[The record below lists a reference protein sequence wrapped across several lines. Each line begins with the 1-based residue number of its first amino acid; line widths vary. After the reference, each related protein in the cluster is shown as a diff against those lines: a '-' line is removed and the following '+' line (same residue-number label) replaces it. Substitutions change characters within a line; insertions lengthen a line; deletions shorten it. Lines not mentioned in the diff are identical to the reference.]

1 MSDRVTATTGGTE
14 RLICSAVGLP
24 APRIV
29 WYKDGVPL
37 VDHEED
43 VVVVDASDSVR
54 ATHQLILRHLAP
66 DDSGQYRCTA
76 SNDRGNV
83 SFTYNLHVV
92 GQQHCF

>member
-14 RLICSAVGLP
+14 RLACSAVGLP

-37 VDHEED
+37 VDHHEED
-43 VVVVDASDSVR
+43 VVVVDSVR
-54 ATHQLILRHLAP
+54 ATNQLILRHLAP

-76 SNDRGNV
+76 LNDRGNV